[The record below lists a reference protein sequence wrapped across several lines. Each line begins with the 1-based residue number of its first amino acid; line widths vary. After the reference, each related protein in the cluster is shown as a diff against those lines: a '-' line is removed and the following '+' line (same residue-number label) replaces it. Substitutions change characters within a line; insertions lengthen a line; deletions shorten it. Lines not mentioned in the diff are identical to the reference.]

1 MNSTDDTQNEACAR
15 PNPQYTFFYCAGPL
29 GLFAT
34 LMLTSRTIGGAITLL
49 RAAAAPPVSLLIA
62 LL

>member
-1 MNSTDDTQNEACAR
+1 
-15 PNPQYTFFYCAGPL
+15 
-29 GLFAT
+29 
-34 LMLTSRTIGGAITLL
+34 MLTSRTIGGAITLL